1 MRINAL
7 IRPDPVPH
15 AARDAG
21 PLLLPAAAP
30 ADNHASPAP
39 FANLLRQTQAAPAA
53 QAPKQPPAPSAE
65 PKASADAP
73 SPAPEGDGNGNG
85 NANDNAAA
93 EAGATAKAHAPTR
106 PKLRGPDRV
115 AAPAHPPPRA
125 EGANGA
131 SRGDAAKA
139 ATENATPTP
148 TDIGGDTANAN
159 ATPSLDPALVAWLA
173 APPAASVSP
182 RGEGH
187 ATRSGGEPAV
197 SSGSNPSGNPPSSA
211 GDLQAALSDKPERAA
226 LGKAR
231 AALPGT
237 DTPSV
242 AARTDSTGAHP
253 SQATAVPAERSDPLP
268 GLNAA
273 LFNPAPTGLRDV
285 PPPAAV
291 ALATPVDAPEFG
303 KMLGL
308 QMSVLVQDGVQQ
320 AELHLNPADMG
331 PVSVQ
336 IVMDGTR
343 AQVDFGADVAATRQA
358 IEAGLPALASAL
370 RDAGF
375 TLAGGGVSQHSRGR
389 SDSSDARSQAVSGAR
404 GARRRADDAQRDI
417 EAAARTATRRTVR
430 MGGLDLYA

>member
-1 MRINAL
+1 MRINPL

-15 AARDAG
+15 AARDAN

-30 ADNHASPAP
+30 ADNPASPAP

-53 QAPKQPPAPSAE
+53 PAPKQPPASPAGSS
-65 PKASADAP
+65 ASADAP
-73 SPAPEGDGNGNG
+73 SPAPDGHD

-93 EAGATAKAHAPTR
+93 EAGAKAHAPTR
-106 PKLRGPDRV
+106 PKPRGPDRA

-125 EGANGA
+125 EAANGA
-131 SRGDAAKA
+131 SGGDTAKA
-139 ATENATPTP
+139 AAENATPTP
-148 TDIGGDTANAN
+148 TDIGGDSANAN

-173 APPAASVSP
+173 ALPAASVSP

-197 SSGSNPSGNPPSSA
+197 SNGSNPCGNPQSTA

-237 DTPSV
+237 DIPSV
-242 AARTDSTGAHP
+242 AARAESDGAHAP
-253 SQATAVPAERSDPLP
+253 QAAAVPTERSDPLP

-285 PPPAAV
+285 PAPAAV

-343 AQVDFGADVAATRQA
+343 AQVDFGADVAATRHA
-358 IEAGLPALASAL
+358 IETGLPELASAL

-375 TLAGGGVSQHSRGR
+375 TLTGGGVSQHSRGR
-389 SDSSDARSQAVSGAR
+389 NDEAADGGNAASGASR
-404 GARRRADDAQRDI
+404 RVSAKTAHDEADTARA
-417 EAAARTATRRTVR
+417 ATRRSVR
-430 MGGLDLYA
+430 IGGLDLYA